1 MISIA
6 VSAIS
11 IVLIVVVTVVLINKS
26 YDAESQR
33 KLEMKKVV
41 DQINTINAS
50 AASIESKQN
59 TTLAQMDTGLSGMT
73 SNIQTIQNDFVRKV
87 DMTNKVESQSGVFK
101 NILLGSNVAMSS
113 DRTSPFSLR
122 IGGDTSAIMGF
133 DNTDL
138 GKRMLFGTELSIV
151 QNAKP
156 KTYTGFDE
164 AGDVLVRTSSDK
176 SRLMLQNNMGPGIV
190 LKGNKVGIGADP
202 KFGDLDVNGNV
213 VARGGSFFMG
223 VGADSNALRAM
234 GIVGGDVLSLNPDS
248 KYAKVTV
255 ESDVIFNGNVYMK
268 NGSLQTL
275 GGSNGIVL
283 AGDKVGIGMTPVK
296 SMLEVG
302 GDVGIMGNNMYMG
315 GNGVNVFSMNS
326 NMMHVNRDGTL
337 SGVNFTGDVF
347 LSSLKNSS
355 NINMVVGG
363 GAVPQM
369 SVTNK
374 GVSVNDMYTQRGMYQ
389 NAANKYWTVFN
400 NNNTSLVFNP
410 GEYNSGSGS
419 VEPTGVV
426 SISPDGD
433 IAALGGGS
441 FKSKVDAVGDMSTAG
456 NLYGTEICSRA
467 GGNDICLSF
476 NDISALKRQAQAL
489 NTGTKYVSLAELDP
503 NVQRVVAQMK
513 AAGEI

>member
-1 MISIA
+1 MSIA

-26 YDAESQR
+26 YDDESKR
-33 KLEMKKVV
+33 KLEMKKLV
-41 DQINTINAS
+41 DQLNTINTS
-50 AASIESKQN
+50 AANIESKQN
-59 TTLAQMDTGLSGMT
+59 INLTQIDTGLSGMT
-73 SNIQTIQNDFVRKV
+73 SNIQTIQNDYIKKA
-87 DMTNKVESQSGVFK
+87 DMANKVESQSGVFK
-101 NILLGSNVAMSS
+101 NILLGSNVALSS
-113 DRTSPFSLR
+113 DGMTPFSLK
-122 IGGDTSAIMGF
+122 IGGDTSSIMGF
-133 DNTDL
+133 DSTDV
-138 GKRMLFGTELSIV
+138 GKRLMFGTELSIV
-151 QNAKP
+151 QNTKP

-202 KFGDLDVNGNV
+202 KFGDLDVNGSV
-213 VARGGSFFMG
+213 VARGDSFFMG

-234 GIVGGDVLSLNPDS
+234 GVVEGNTLSLNPDS
-248 KYAKVTV
+248 KYAKVSI

-268 NGSLQTL
+268 NGSLQTV
-275 GGSNGIVL
+275 GGSNGIL
-283 AGDKVGIGMTPVK
+283 FAEDKVGIGMTPVK

-302 GDVGIMGNNMYMG
+302 GDVGIMGNNLYMG
-315 GNGVNVFSMNS
+315 VDGVNVFSMDS
-326 NMMHVNRDGTL
+326 NMMHVNRDGALTGI
-337 SGVNFTGDVF
+337 SFTGDVSM
-347 LSSLKNSS
+347 SSLKNSS
-355 NINMVVGG
+355 NISMVVGG
-363 GAVPQM
+363 GDVPQF

-374 GVSVNDMYTQRGMYQ
+374 GVNANDVYAQRGMYQ
-389 NAANKYWTVFN
+389 NASNKYWTVFN

-426 SISPDGD
+426 SISSTGD

-441 FKSKVDAVGDMSTAG
+441 FKNKVDAVGDLSTAG
-456 NLYGTEICSRA
+456 NVYGTEICSRA
-467 GGNDICLSF
+467 SGNDICLSF

-503 NVQRVVAQMK
+503 NVQRVVADMK
-513 AAGEI
+513 ATGQI